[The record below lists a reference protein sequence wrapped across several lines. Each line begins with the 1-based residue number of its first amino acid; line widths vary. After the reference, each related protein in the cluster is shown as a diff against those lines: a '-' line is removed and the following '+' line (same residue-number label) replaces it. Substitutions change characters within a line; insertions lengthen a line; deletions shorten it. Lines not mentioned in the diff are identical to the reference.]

1 MRPPVSVPLVLGARE
16 VADVDADWGDVTCTR
31 SGDGRAVLAA
41 GHDDQVR
48 ACPPSSHPPYV
59 KVLTRTDSVIMSSLA
74 FLGLED
80 AASRSGSRAPARAHA
95 QAFRVSGSAADPDPE
110 SGGYSSSDG
119 NGCGNGGGSGVVSTH
134 IPIHLS

>member
-1 MRPPVSVPLVLGARE
+1 MLTLTGVVLR
-16 VADVDADWGDVTCTR
+16 VR
-31 SGDGRAVLAA
+31 AA
-41 GHDDQVR
+41 GMDVLFSQPAMTIRCVR
-48 ACPPSSHPPYV
+48 APPPPYV

-80 AASRSGSRAPARAHA
+80 AAARSGSRAPARAHA
-95 QAFRVSGSAADPDPE
+95 QALRVSGSAVADPDPE

-119 NGCGNGGGSGVVSTH
+119 NGYGNGGGNGGGSGVMSTH

>member
-1 MRPPVSVPLVLGARE
+1 MLTLTLTGVMLRVR
-16 VADVDADWGDVTCTR
+16 
-31 SGDGRAVLAA
+31 AA
-41 GHDDQVR
+41 GMDVLFSQPAMTIRCVR
-48 ACPPSSHPPYV
+48 APPPPYV